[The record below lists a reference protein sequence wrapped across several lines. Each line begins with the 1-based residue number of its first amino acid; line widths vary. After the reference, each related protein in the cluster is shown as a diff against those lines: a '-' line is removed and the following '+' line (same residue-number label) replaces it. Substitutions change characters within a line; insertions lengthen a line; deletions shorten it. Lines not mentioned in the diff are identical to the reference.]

1 MPPLRADGARETP
14 REDGDRD
21 IATVVTGVARIVIGS
36 GLAVLLAL
44 SVVGTAGTAVAI
56 DQVAILSPEQ
66 RTVEAA
72 PGETIEIDVTLQS
85 QGGHG
90 GEGVSGVALIAQYHP
105 DYLEV
110 TDIERGPWLEGEE
123 TEIRTAERITH
134 ERGTA
139 VLEQH
144 REPAAGGTTGTGTIA
159 TLTVRVADDAPA
171 GTTTISFDETDV
183 NLTGDWPI
191 AVVDESVTVAVDGG
205 DQSLE
210 SFDHPDPDE
219 LDLEDEGGG
228 SENDSSDA
236 SSGAADSGDDLPVP
250 GFTIGVTLVAV
261 ALAVLRLTA
270 ARDGPPR

>member
-1 MPPLRADGARETP
+1 M
-14 REDGDRD
+14 
-21 IATVVTGVARIVIGS
+21 TGIARIVVGS

-44 SVVGTAGTAVAI
+44 SVVGAAGTAVAI

-90 GEGVSGVALIAQYHP
+90 NEGISGVALIAQYHP

-123 TEIRTAERITH
+123 TEIRTTERIAH

-139 VLEQH
+139 FLEQR

-171 GTTTISFDETDV
+171 GTTAISFDETDV
-183 NLTGDWPI
+183 ALTGDWPI

-219 LDLEDEGGG
+219 LDLESEER
-228 SENDSSDA
+228 SENNSSDVD
-236 SSGAADSGDDLPVP
+236 SGAADNGGDLPVP

-261 ALAVLRLTA
+261 ALAVLRLIA
-270 ARDGPPR
+270 ARDHPPR